1 VGPQPRSQVAG
12 SPVDADDS
20 LPLVVDGDSEVEAD
34 VAVESDVGPADV
46 VDNEAEP
53 DGDGLPVESSSPSE
67 LVSTAGPQ
75 PATRASTAP
84 DARIHFTEV

>member
-20 LPLVVDGDSEVEAD
+20 LPLVVDGDPEVEAD
-34 VAVESDVGPADV
+34 VAVDSDVGPADV
-46 VDNEAEP
+46 VDDEVVSDCEVF
-53 DGDGLPVESSSPSE
+53 PVESSSPSE
-67 LVSTAGPQ
+67 LVSTPGPQ

-84 DARIHFTEV
+84 DARTHFIQP